1 MVKKDEIGVERFFS
15 SLGLLPSYGIYPNKL
30 KLAKII
36 PAFKG
41 DDATGAGDYRPISL
55 LYTYNT
61 ISEKLMFTRI
71 SKFIDEYDFLFDSQ
85 CGFRTKHDI
94 QHAILDII
102 NTIQCNM
109 DQGKYSFGIFID
121 LKKRFLRW
129 IIVFFYLSPTITVLG
144 MSCMTGLNHT

>member
-1 MVKKDEIGVERFFS
+1 MQINDKKGRDWGGEIFFIARAS
-15 SLGLLPSYGIYPNKL
+15 ALVWDLSKQT
-30 KLAKII
+30 KII

-41 DDATGAGDYRPISL
+41 DDAKGAGDYRPISL

-85 CGFRTKHDI
+85 CGFLTKHDI

-121 LKKRFLRW
+121 LKKRLLR
-129 IIVFFYLSPTITVLG
+129 
-144 MSCMTGLNHT
+144 